1 MGLVVQAFNN
11 QLLTGQPACSWLL
24 FIGYKCL

>member
-1 MGLVVQAFNN
+1 MVVQAFNN